1 MGAQSNAIAEHIRLE
16 REELGRDIRELEE
29 LVREKPKQWLEENLG
44 RISGIAFG
52 SFLLLGFLLSGRRH
66 RRY

>member
-16 REELGRDIRELEE
+16 REELGRDIRELDS
-29 LVREKPKQWLEENLG
+29 LVREEPKRWLQENLG
-44 RISGIAFG
+44 RIAAASFG
-52 SFLLLGFLLSGRRH
+52 ALLLIGFVITSRRH